1 MQINKNPEYFLT
13 IASEGSFSRAARK
26 LYVSQPYLSQH
37 VTRLEEEFGVKLLDR
52 STVPLRVTEAGEIY
66 VKYLESC
73 RQLSQ
78 KLLGDFASLG
88 ADREQTLKLGFSNW
102 RANTL
107 LPDVLPI
114 YSRRCPQVR
123 IDLFELPTNELYQ
136 LAERGEIDFAVMNAA
151 EDAPDTVTTETVLY
165 ERILLAGH
173 RDNPVTAE
181 LLRMQ
186 ERGEPIDLHLLEN
199 ERVIL
204 MRPKVVIAGRV
215 QNFLDQRQITLRNV
229 THCTNTTT
237 AISLTAQN
245 YGFCFLNET
254 GVRSAPN
261 REELVFFDLN
271 TPDMVH
277 PLCVIY
283 RKNSYLRP
291 IARSFIDVMSEFYRG
306 ADASADGGTA
316 E

>member
-1 MQINKNPEYFLT
+1 MQVNKNPEYFLT
-13 IASEGSFSRAARK
+13 IASEGSFSRAAKK

-37 VTRLEEEFGVKLLDR
+37 VTRLEEELGVRLLDR
-52 STVPLRVTEAGEIY
+52 STVPVRVTEAGAIY

-73 RQLSQ
+73 LQLGQ
-78 KLLGDFASLG
+78 KLQEDFASLG

-107 LPDVLPI
+107 LPDVLPVF
-114 YSRRCPQVR
+114 SARCPQVR
-123 IDLFELPTNELYQ
+123 VDLFERPTDELYQ
-136 LAERGEIDFAVMNAA
+136 LAERGDIDFAVMNAA
-151 EDAPDTVTTETVLY
+151 ADAPDTVTTETVLY

-181 LLRMQ
+181 LLRRQ
-186 ERGEPIDLHLLEN
+186 ACGEPIDLRLLED

-204 MRPKVVIAGRV
+204 MRPKTVIAERIR
-215 QNFLDQRQITLRNV
+215 NFLDQRQITLRNV

-254 GVRSAPN
+254 GVRAAPN
-261 REELVFFDLN
+261 REKLAFFDLN

-291 IARSFIDVMSEFYRG
+291 IARSFIDVISEFYRG
-306 ADASADGGTA
+306 AGGAADAGAA

>member
-1 MQINKNPEYFLT
+1 MQVNKNPEYFLT
-13 IASEGSFSRAARK
+13 IASEGSFSRAAKK

-37 VTRLEEEFGVKLLDR
+37 VTRLEEELGVRLLDR
-52 STVPLRVTEAGEIY
+52 STAPVTLTEAGAIY

-73 RQLSQ
+73 RQLGQ
-78 KLLGDFASLG
+78 KLQEDFASLG
-88 ADREQTLKLGFSNW
+88 ADRERMLKLGFSNW

-107 LPDVLPI
+107 LPDVLPVF
-114 YSRRCPQVR
+114 SARCPQVR
-123 IDLFELPTNELYQ
+123 IDLFERPTDELYQ
-136 LAERGEIDFAVMNAA
+136 LAERGDIDFAVMNAA
-151 EDAPDTVTTETVLY
+151 VDAPDTVTTETVLY

-181 LLRMQ
+181 LLRRQ
-186 ERGEPIDLHLLEN
+186 EQNEPIDLHLLEN

-204 MRPKVVIAGRV
+204 MRPKTVIAGRIR
-215 QNFLDQRQITLRNV
+215 NFLDQRQITLRNV

-261 REELVFFDLN
+261 REKLAFFALN

-283 RKNSYLRP
+283 RRNSYLRP
-291 IARSFIDVMSEFYRG
+291 IARTFIDVISEFYRG
-306 ADASADGGTA
+306 AGDVGAA

>member
-1 MQINKNPEYFLT
+1 MQVNKNPEYFLT
-13 IASEGSFSRAARK
+13 IVAEGSISRAAKK

-37 VTRLEEEFGVKLLDR
+37 VTRLEQEYGVRLLDR
-52 STVPLRVTEAGEIY
+52 STVPLTVTEAGSVY

-73 RQLSQ
+73 RQLHQ

-88 ADREQTLKLGFSNW
+88 MNREQTLRLGFSNW

-107 LPDVLPI
+107 LPDILPI
-114 YSRRCPQVR
+114 FSERCPQVR
-123 IDLFELPTNELYQ
+123 IDLFELPTNELYR
-136 LAERGEIDFAVMNAA
+136 LAETGDIDFAVTNAA
-151 EDAPDTVTTETVLY
+151 ADVPDTVTTETVLY
-165 ERILLAGH
+165 ERILLVGH
-173 RDNPVTAE
+173 RANPAAAE
-181 LLRMQ
+181 LLRRR
-186 ERGEPIDLHLLEN
+186 ERGEGVDLHLIED

-204 MRPKVVIAGRV
+204 MQPKIVISERIR
-215 QNFLDQRQITLRNV
+215 NFLDQRQIVLRNV
-229 THCTNTTT
+229 TYCTNTTT
-237 AISLTAQN
+237 ALNLVARN

-254 GVRSAPN
+254 GIRSAPD
-261 REELVFFDLN
+261 RDELCFFDLN

-291 IARSFIDVMSEFYRG
+291 AARTFIDVMNEFYRDTAAPVPGG
-306 ADASADGGTA
+306 A